1 MELINKIN
9 LVHTT
14 RWSYVVVYK
23 KRVSIS
29 LFSIEEKNWKA
40 WSPRGGKNKNFPGS
54 GLISTKTFQVKST

>member
-40 WSPRGGKNKNFPGS
+40 ASPPGAEE
-54 GLISTKTFQVKST
+54 KKFQVADLFQQKLSR